1 MTESVYRQSADS
13 HAADRQPNSRPSAP
27 RPVVGRL
34 APTPSGRLHL
44 GNVSAFAA
52 AWLSARAQGG
62 RLLLRI
68 EDVDRVRA
76 DRAVED
82 SLRDDLAWLGLTW
95 DEETRRQSERD
106 YAPVLAALTS
116 FTYYCDCT
124 RAAIQAAGGVYP
136 GTCRDRGRTEGAIR
150 FRLPDETLPFVD
162 RARGRHV
169 TDLRSMGDPVLRRRD
184 GLYAYNLA
192 VVADDLA
199 DGVTEVVRGA
209 DLLDQSAVQICL
221 WRALGH
227 EPPTWLHS
235 PLILGGDGR
244 KLSKSHGSAHIGELK
259 AAGWTVADVW
269 DHVLPWLGIGVGKGD
284 GKGAG
289 GEAGR
294 IERLERIERIE
305 DAIPLFQPEAVPRG
319 PITAPLFT
327 SGSYILPDAA
337 ACPPTG
343 DRTGDA

>member
-1 MTESVYRQSADS
+1 MTGLTSMTESPGMTESSETTASAGRQSTV
-13 HAADRQPNSRPSAP
+13 H
-27 RPVVGRL
+27 VGRL
-34 APTPSGRLHL
+34 APTPSGRVHL
-44 GNVSAFAA
+44 GNVCAFAG
-52 AWLSARAQGG
+52 AWLSARAHGG
-62 RLLLRI
+62 RVLLRI

-82 SLRDDLAWLGLTW
+82 SLRDDLIWLGLTW

-106 YAPVLAALTS
+106 YAPVLAALAP
-116 FTYYCDCT
+116 FTYCCDCT

-136 GTCRDRGRTEGAIR
+136 GTCRDRGLTDGAIR
-150 FRLPDETLPFVD
+150 FRLPDEPLAFVD

-169 TDLRSMGDPVLRRRD
+169 TDLRLMGDPVLRRRD

-199 DGVTEVVRGA
+199 DGVTEVVRGE

-227 EPPTWLHS
+227 EPPTWLHT
-235 PLILGGDGR
+235 PLILGEDGR

-259 AAGWTVADVW
+259 AAGWTLEDVW
-269 DHVLPWLGIGVGKGD
+269 RRILPWLGIGGD
-284 GKGAG
+284 S
-289 GEAGR
+289 
-294 IERLERIERIE
+294 LES
-305 DAIPLFQPEAVPRG
+305 AISRFQPEAIRRG
-319 PITAPLFT
+319 PVAAPFVP
-327 SGSYILPDAA
+327 SNSYILPDAA